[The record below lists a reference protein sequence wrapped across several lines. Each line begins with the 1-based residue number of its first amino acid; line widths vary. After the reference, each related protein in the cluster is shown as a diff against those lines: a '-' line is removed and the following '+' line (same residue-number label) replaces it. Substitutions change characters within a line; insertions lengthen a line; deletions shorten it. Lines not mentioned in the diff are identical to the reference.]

1 MATNGTQIHP
11 TAIIDPSATLGAD
24 VVVGP
29 YCIVGAHSSIGDRS
43 MLQQHVSIG
52 ERTEIGSDNTFFP
65 YACIGQR
72 TQDLKYKEEPT
83 GLRIGD
89 HNTFREFATVHRA
102 TDPGDFTVVGSHGNF
117 LAYTHIAHDCI
128 VGDHVI
134 FSNNGTLAGHVEV
147 DDHAILGGFSAVHQ
161 FCRIG
166 RHAITGGCTKIV
178 QDVPPFTIA
187 DGNPVAVRGI
197 NKVGLQRSGFTDDDT
212 KALRSAYKAIYMRKL
227 NVNQALDSI
236 EAESELIAN
245 PHVSHLVEFARSSQ
259 RGIIR

>member
-1 MATNGTQIHP
+1 MATQIHP
-11 TAIIDPSATLGAD
+11 TAIVDSSAQIGTD
-24 VVVGP
+24 VEIGP
-29 YCIVGAHSSIGDRS
+29 YCVIEAHAIIGDRCT
-43 MLQQHVSIG
+43 LKQHVTIG
-52 ERTEIGSDNTFFP
+52 ERTEVGTDNTFYP

-72 TQDLKYKEEPT
+72 SQDLKYKEEPT
-83 GLRIGD
+83 GLRIGS
-89 HNTFREFATVHRA
+89 HNTFREFSTVHRA
-102 TDPGDFTVVGSHGNF
+102 TDPGDFTIVGSHGNF

-147 DDHAILGGFSAVHQ
+147 GDHAILGGFSAVHQ

-166 RHAITGGCTKIV
+166 KHAITGGCTKIV

-197 NKVGLQRSGFTDDDT
+197 NTVGLQRRGFEEADT

-236 EAESELIAN
+236 EADAGLISN
-245 PHVSHLVEFARSSQ
+245 EHVAFLVGFARSSQ